1 MKKLYEFLVLTGI
14 VLFLAACSDS
24 ESNSRAKTSEDFQ
37 VRLIVKTGSDKTDEK
52 VSFKKGDTVM
62 DVLKANYKVKEKGGF
77 ITAIDGLSQDKK
89 TGRYWMF
96 DVNNKLAS
104 KSADKIKV
112 KDGDKIEFYQK
123 VYKDKK

>member
-24 ESNSRAKTSEDFQ
+24 ESNSSAKTSEDFQ

-62 DVLKANYKVKEKGGF
+62 DVLKANYKVKEKDGF

-89 TGRYWMF
+89 AGRYWMF

>member
-1 MKKLYEFLVLTGI
+1 MKKLCKFLLLTGL
-14 VLFLAACSDS
+14 VFLLTACSDNGN
-24 ESNSRAKTSEDFQ
+24 NSRTEISKNLQ

-52 VSFKKGDTVM
+52 VSYKKGDTVM

-77 ITAIDGLSQDKK
+77 ITAIDGLSQDEKA
-89 TGRYWMF
+89 GRYWMF
-96 DVNNKLAS
+96 DVNNKLAP

-123 VYKDKK
+123 VYKDKN